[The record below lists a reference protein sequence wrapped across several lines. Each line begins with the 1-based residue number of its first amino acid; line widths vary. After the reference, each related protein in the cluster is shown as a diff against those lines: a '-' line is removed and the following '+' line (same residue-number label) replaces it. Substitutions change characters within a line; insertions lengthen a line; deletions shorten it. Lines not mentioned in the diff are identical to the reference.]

1 MARQTSG
8 FGPRPS
14 PTPGGSTNHAGVDY
28 SAPVGTPIYTN
39 TPLTVVKSGV
49 ASGYGNAVYAK
60 DANGNEYRFGHLESV
75 PNLKPGQT
83 IPAGGLVGNTGN
95 SGVSS
100 GPHLH
105 YEIRK
110 NGLPVDPNG
119 VDPATGKPY
128 TNAVGFEKGKTL
140 DSSNAI
146 PDGNRKP
153 GAPPA
158 TPEPAKPKDKPT
170 YREEQLNR
178 MKELAKR
185 EQNPRPVG
193 DDLVGLMPN
202 KRHRGTVR

>member
-14 PTPGGSTNHAGVDY
+14 PTPGASTNHPGVDY

-39 TPLTVVKSGV
+39 TPLTITKSGV
-49 ASGYGNAVYAK
+49 GRGYGNVVYAT
-60 DANGNEYRFGHLESV
+60 DAYGNEYRYGHLESV
-75 PNLKPGQT
+75 PNLKPGDK

-105 YEIRK
+105 YEVRK
-110 NGLPVDPNG
+110 NGVLQDPNKI
-119 VDPATGKPY
+119 DPSTGRPY
-128 TNAVGFEKGKTL
+128 TDATTFEPGKTL
-140 DSSNAI
+140 DTSAAKA
-146 PDGNRKP
+146 DGNRKP
-153 GAPPA
+153 GAPPT
-158 TPEPAKPKDKPT
+158 TPEPSKPKDKPT